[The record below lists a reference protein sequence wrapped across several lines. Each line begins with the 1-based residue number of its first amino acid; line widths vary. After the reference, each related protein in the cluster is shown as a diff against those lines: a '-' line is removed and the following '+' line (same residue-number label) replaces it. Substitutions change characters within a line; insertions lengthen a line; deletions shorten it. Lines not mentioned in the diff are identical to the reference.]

1 MGRSISPNSS
11 NITVSVVL
19 HAALR
24 RFRPEGATGSLEL
37 ELPASARVADLL
49 SLLNVPDS
57 EMLTVGLNGEL
68 GHKDSVLSAGD
79 EVTLFSPMEGG

>member
-1 MGRSISPNSS
+1 MSTSASPNSS
-11 NITVSVVL
+11 NITVRVVL
-19 HAALR
+19 HADLR
-24 RFRPEGATGSLEL
+24 RFRPEGATGALEF
-37 ELPASARVADLL
+37 ELSPSARVADLL

-68 GHKDSVLSAGD
+68 GEKDSILSAGD